1 VFGQALV
8 NGIQSKF
15 QPVRDSQL
23 VEDIVKP
30 ILDRQFRDEE
40 FVADLVVPITLRHQ
54 LHDRFFTIA
63 QQGLNFEGPFI

>member
-1 VFGQALV
+1 MSGQALV

-23 VEDIVKP
+23 SEDIVKP

-40 FVADLVVPITLRHQ
+40 LVADLVVPITLRHQ

-63 QQGLNFEGPFI
+63 QQGLNLERPFV